1 MNITWIPL
9 RQASQIAEAVAVSQQ
24 QPVLIFKHSH
34 RCNISA
40 SALNRLERR
49 WEADFGHKIQCYMVD
64 VVADRPTSLQLAEEL
79 GVYHESP
86 QAIVL
91 AQGKVQYHES
101 HLGITYE
108 AIREAAEQ

>member
-1 MNITWIPL
+1 
-9 RQASQIAEAVAVSQQ
+9 
-24 QPVLIFKHSH
+24 
-34 RCNISA
+34 
-40 SALNRLERR
+40 
-49 WEADFGHKIQCYMVD
+49 MVD